1 MLIQKLSE
9 QSEPM
14 KLTRFVEPLKHKI
27 QAIYDELFGFITMF
41 YTYILYS
48 KKLNAFYKGETKNI
62 LDRLYRHNS
71 GYEKSTKLGTPWI
84 LLWQDVKSTKS
95 EAKQLTN
102 NVIVSIDNTI
112 ITDLDINKEIN
123 FLKFINKDQAA
134 NNPEL
139 LKKEIVNSLID
150 RKIKDIETNYFKI
163 EVSEKEIEI
172 NLYNYLERIKINNEI
187 INSFYNQNEIEKD
200 YLKNI
205 IKIDMKWSKLV
216 RQLYESRL
224 NVNLTEVNKE
234 LEKKQNNSVDD
245 EKLNTK
251 LIIIEQNKL
260 LNKFSATHLEKSK
273 KKYLIKFL

>member
-1 MLIQKLSE
+1 MNKKIIFFLILIQF
-9 QSEPM
+9 
-14 KLTRFVEPLKHKI
+14 T
-27 QAIYDELFGFITMF
+27 LF
-41 YTYILYS
+41 
-48 KKLNAFYKGETKNI
+48 K
-62 LDRLYRHNS
+62 
-71 GYEKSTKLGTPWI
+71 
-84 LLWQDVKSTKS
+84 V

-102 NVIVSIDNTI
+102 TVIVSIDNSI
-112 ITDLDINKEIN
+112 VTDLDINKEIN
-123 FLKFINKDQAA
+123 FLKFINKDQTD

-187 INSFYNQNEIEKD
+187 LNSFYNQNEIEKD

-216 RQLYESRL
+216 SQLYESRL

-234 LEKKQNNSVDD
+234 IEKEQNNSIDD
-245 EKLNTK
+245 EKLK
-251 LIIIEQNKL
+251 RQLIITEQKKL

>member
-1 MLIQKLSE
+1 M
-9 QSEPM
+9 
-14 KLTRFVEPLKHKI
+14 
-27 QAIYDELFGFITMF
+27 
-41 YTYILYS
+41 S
-48 KKLNAFYKGETKNI
+48 KKFFLLIFCVFFLT
-62 LDRLYRHNS
+62 NS
-71 GYEKSTKLGTPWI
+71 
-84 LLWQDVKSTKS
+84 V
-95 EAKQLTN
+95 AKQLTN

-123 FLKFINKDQAA
+123 FLKFINKDLAA
-134 NNPEL
+134 NNPVL
-139 LKKEIVNSLID
+139 LKREILNSLID
-150 RKIKDIETNYFKI
+150 RKIKDIETNNFKI

-172 NLYNYLERIKINNEI
+172 NLYNYLERNKINNEI
-187 INSFYNQNEIEKD
+187 INSFYNQNEIETD

-234 LEKKQNNSVDD
+234 LEKEQNNTVDD
-245 EKLNTK
+245 EKLK
-251 LIIIEQNKL
+251 RQLIITEQNKL

>member
-1 MLIQKLSE
+1 M
-9 QSEPM
+9 
-14 KLTRFVEPLKHKI
+14 
-27 QAIYDELFGFITMF
+27 
-41 YTYILYS
+41 S
-48 KKLNAFYKGETKNI
+48 KKIF
-62 LDRLYRHNS
+62 
-71 GYEKSTKLGTPWI
+71 
-84 LLWQDVKSTKS
+84 LLIFFVFFLTNS

-112 ITDLDINKEIN
+112 ITDLDIIKEIN
-123 FLKFINKDQAA
+123 FLKFINKDQGT

-139 LKKEIVNSLID
+139 LKKEIVDSLID

-163 EVSEKEIEI
+163 QVSEKEIEV

-216 RQLYESRL
+216 RQFYESRL
-224 NVNLTEVNKE
+224 NVNLTEVNKD
-234 LEKKQNNSVDD
+234 LEKEQNNSVED
-245 EKLNTK
+245 EKLK
-251 LIIIEQNKL
+251 RQLIITEQNKL

>member
-1 MLIQKLSE
+1 M
-9 QSEPM
+9 
-14 KLTRFVEPLKHKI
+14 
-27 QAIYDELFGFITMF
+27 
-41 YTYILYS
+41 S
-48 KKLNAFYKGETKNI
+48 KKIF
-62 LDRLYRHNS
+62 
-71 GYEKSTKLGTPWI
+71 
-84 LLWQDVKSTKS
+84 LLIFFVFFLTNS

-123 FLKFINKDQAA
+123 FLKFINKDQAT

-150 RKIKDIETNYFKI
+150 RKIKDIETNFFKI

-172 NLYNYLERIKINNEI
+172 NLYNYLKRIKINNEI

-234 LEKKQNNSVDD
+234 LEKEQNNSLGD
-245 EKLNTK
+245 EKLK
-251 LIIIEQNKL
+251 RQLIITEQNKL

>member
-1 MLIQKLSE
+1 M
-9 QSEPM
+9 
-14 KLTRFVEPLKHKI
+14 
-27 QAIYDELFGFITMF
+27 
-41 YTYILYS
+41 S
-48 KKLNAFYKGETKNI
+48 KKIF
-62 LDRLYRHNS
+62 
-71 GYEKSTKLGTPWI
+71 
-84 LLWQDVKSTKS
+84 LLIFFVFFLTNS

-172 NLYNYLERIKINNEI
+172 NLYNYLERMKVNNEI

-234 LEKKQNNSVDD
+234 LEKEQNNSVDD
-245 EKLNTK
+245 EKLK
-251 LIIIEQNKL
+251 KQLIITEQNKL

>member
-1 MLIQKLSE
+1 MGKKIFLLIF
-9 QSEPM
+9 
-14 KLTRFVEPLKHKI
+14 FVFFL
-27 QAIYDELFGFITMF
+27 
-41 YTYILYS
+41 
-48 KKLNAFYKGETKNI
+48 
-62 LDRLYRHNS
+62 
-71 GYEKSTKLGTPWI
+71 
-84 LLWQDVKSTKS
+84 TKS
-95 EAKQLTN
+95 EAKQLNN

-134 NNPEL
+134 NNPVL

-150 RKIKDIETNYFKI
+150 RKIKDIETNYYKI
-163 EVSEKEIEI
+163 EVSEKEIDI

-216 RQLYESRL
+216 KQLYESRL

-234 LEKKQNNSVDD
+234 LEKEQNNSVDD
-245 EKLNTK
+245 EKLK
-251 LIIIEQNKL
+251 RQLIITEQNKL

>member
-1 MLIQKLSE
+1 M
-9 QSEPM
+9 
-14 KLTRFVEPLKHKI
+14 
-27 QAIYDELFGFITMF
+27 
-41 YTYILYS
+41 S
-48 KKLNAFYKGETKNI
+48 KKIFLLIFFVCFLT
-62 LDRLYRHNS
+62 NS
-71 GYEKSTKLGTPWI
+71 K
-84 LLWQDVKSTKS
+84 
-95 EAKQLTN
+95 AKQLTN
-102 NVIVSIDNTI
+102 NVIVSIDNSI

-123 FLKFINKDQAA
+123 FLKFINKDQNA

-187 INSFYNQNEIEKD
+187 LNSFYNQNEIEKD

-216 RQLYESRL
+216 RQMYESRL

-234 LEKKQNNSVDD
+234 LEKEQNNSMDD
-245 EKLNTK
+245 EKLK
-251 LIIIEQNKL
+251 RQLIITEQNKL
-260 LNKFSATHLEKSK
+260 LNKYSATHLEKSK

>member
-1 MLIQKLSE
+1 M
-9 QSEPM
+9 
-14 KLTRFVEPLKHKI
+14 
-27 QAIYDELFGFITMF
+27 
-41 YTYILYS
+41 S
-48 KKLNAFYKGETKNI
+48 KKIF
-62 LDRLYRHNS
+62 
-71 GYEKSTKLGTPWI
+71 
-84 LLWQDVKSTKS
+84 LLIFFVFFLTNS

-139 LKKEIVNSLID
+139 FKKEIVNSLID

-172 NLYNYLERIKINNEI
+172 NLYSYLERIKINNEI

-216 RQLYESRL
+216 RQLYKSRL

-234 LEKKQNNSVDD
+234 LEKEQNNSVDD
-245 EKLNTK
+245 EKLK
-251 LIIIEQNKL
+251 RQLIITEQNKL

>member
-1 MLIQKLSE
+1 ME
-9 QSEPM
+9 
-14 KLTRFVEPLKHKI
+14 
-27 QAIYDELFGFITMF
+27 YNN
-41 YTYILYS
+41 S
-48 KKLNAFYKGETKNI
+48 KKMSKKIF
-62 LDRLYRHNS
+62 
-71 GYEKSTKLGTPWI
+71 
-84 LLWQDVKSTKS
+84 LLIFFVFFLTNS

-123 FLKFINKDQAA
+123 FVKFINKDQAA
-134 NNPEL
+134 NNLEL
-139 LKKEIVNSLID
+139 FKKEIVNSLID
-150 RKIKDIETNYFKI
+150 RKIKDIETNYYKI

-172 NLYNYLERIKINNEI
+172 NLYNYLERIKMNNEI

-205 IKIDMKWSKLV
+205 IKIDMKWAKLV
-216 RQLYESRL
+216 KKLYESRL

-234 LEKKQNNSVDD
+234 LEKEKNNSVDD
-245 EKLNTK
+245 EKLK
-251 LIIIEQNKL
+251 KQLIISEQNKL

>member
-1 MLIQKLSE
+1 M
-9 QSEPM
+9 
-14 KLTRFVEPLKHKI
+14 
-27 QAIYDELFGFITMF
+27 
-41 YTYILYS
+41 S
-48 KKLNAFYKGETKNI
+48 KKIF
-62 LDRLYRHNS
+62 
-71 GYEKSTKLGTPWI
+71 
-84 LLWQDVKSTKS
+84 LLIFFVFFFTNS

-102 NVIVSIDNTI
+102 NVIVSIDNSI

-172 NLYNYLERIKINNEI
+172 NLYNYLERIKISNEI
-187 INSFYNQNEIEKD
+187 LNSFYNQNEIEKD

-205 IKIDMKWSKLV
+205 IKIDMKWSKLI
-216 RQLYESRL
+216 RQMYESRL
-224 NVNLTEVNKE
+224 NVNLTEVNRE
-234 LEKKQNNSVDD
+234 LEKKDAEDD
-245 EKLNTK
+245 EKLK
-251 LIIIEQNKL
+251 KQLIITEQNKL

>member
-1 MLIQKLSE
+1 M
-9 QSEPM
+9 
-14 KLTRFVEPLKHKI
+14 
-27 QAIYDELFGFITMF
+27 
-41 YTYILYS
+41 S
-48 KKLNAFYKGETKNI
+48 KKIF
-62 LDRLYRHNS
+62 
-71 GYEKSTKLGTPWI
+71 
-84 LLWQDVKSTKS
+84 LLIFFVFFFTNS

-102 NVIVSIDNTI
+102 NVIVSIDNSI
-112 ITDLDINKEIN
+112 ITDFDINKEIN

-172 NLYNYLERIKINNEI
+172 NLYNYLERIKITNEI

-234 LEKKQNNSVDD
+234 LEKEQNNSVDD
-245 EKLNTK
+245 EKLK
-251 LIIIEQNKL
+251 RQLIISEQNKL
-260 LNKFSATHLEKSK
+260 LNKYSATHLEKSK

>member
-1 MLIQKLSE
+1 M
-9 QSEPM
+9 
-14 KLTRFVEPLKHKI
+14 
-27 QAIYDELFGFITMF
+27 
-41 YTYILYS
+41 S
-48 KKLNAFYKGETKNI
+48 KKIF
-62 LDRLYRHNS
+62 
-71 GYEKSTKLGTPWI
+71 
-84 LLWQDVKSTKS
+84 LLIFFVFFLSKS

-172 NLYNYLERIKINNEI
+172 NLYNYLERMKVNNEI
-187 INSFYNQNEIEKD
+187 LNSFYNQNEIEED

-234 LEKKQNNSVDD
+234 LEKEQNNSADD
-245 EKLNTK
+245 EKLK
-251 LIIIEQNKL
+251 RQLIITEQNKL

>member
-1 MLIQKLSE
+1 
-9 QSEPM
+9 
-14 KLTRFVEPLKHKI
+14 VE
-27 QAIYDELFGFITMF
+27 YNN
-41 YTYILYS
+41 S
-48 KKLNAFYKGETKNI
+48 KKKMSKKIF
-62 LDRLYRHNS
+62 
-71 GYEKSTKLGTPWI
+71 
-84 LLWQDVKSTKS
+84 LLIFFVFFLTNS

-123 FLKFINKDQAA
+123 FLKFINKDQTA

-187 INSFYNQNEIEKD
+187 LNSFYNQNEIEKD

-216 RQLYESRL
+216 RQMYESRL

-234 LEKKQNNSVDD
+234 LEKEQNNSVDD
-245 EKLNTK
+245 EKLK
-251 LIIIEQNKL
+251 RQLIITEQNKL
-260 LNKFSATHLEKSK
+260 LNKYSATHLEKSK

>member
-1 MLIQKLSE
+1 M
-9 QSEPM
+9 
-14 KLTRFVEPLKHKI
+14 
-27 QAIYDELFGFITMF
+27 
-41 YTYILYS
+41 S
-48 KKLNAFYKGETKNI
+48 KKIF
-62 LDRLYRHNS
+62 
-71 GYEKSTKLGTPWI
+71 
-84 LLWQDVKSTKS
+84 LLIFFVFFLTNS

-123 FLKFINKDQAA
+123 FLKFINKDQAT

-139 LKKEIVNSLID
+139 FKKEIVNILID
-150 RKIKDIETNYFKI
+150 RKIKDIETNFFKI

-234 LEKKQNNSVDD
+234 LEKEQNNSVDD
-245 EKLNTK
+245 EKLK
-251 LIIIEQNKL
+251 RQLIITEQNKL

>member
-1 MLIQKLSE
+1 M
-9 QSEPM
+9 
-14 KLTRFVEPLKHKI
+14 
-27 QAIYDELFGFITMF
+27 
-41 YTYILYS
+41 S
-48 KKLNAFYKGETKNI
+48 KKIF
-62 LDRLYRHNS
+62 
-71 GYEKSTKLGTPWI
+71 
-84 LLWQDVKSTKS
+84 LLIFFVFFLTNS

-102 NVIVSIDNTI
+102 NVIVSIDNSI

-123 FLKFINKDQAA
+123 FLKFINKDQTA

-187 INSFYNQNEIEKD
+187 LNSFYNQNEIEKD

-234 LEKKQNNSVDD
+234 LEKEQNNSVDD
-245 EKLNTK
+245 EKLK
-251 LIIIEQNKL
+251 RQLIITEQNKL
-260 LNKFSATHLEKSK
+260 LNKYSATHLEKSK